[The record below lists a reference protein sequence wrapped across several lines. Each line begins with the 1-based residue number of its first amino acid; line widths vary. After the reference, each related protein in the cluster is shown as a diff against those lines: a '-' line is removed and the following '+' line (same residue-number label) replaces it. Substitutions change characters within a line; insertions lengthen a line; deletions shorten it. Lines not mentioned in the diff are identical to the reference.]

1 MCFPVKISKF
11 YKKSPFLFW
20 RTSAN
25 DCFWKAFLI
34 LGGVR
39 RAVGKDL
46 QVEFD
51 ASQSFDP
58 DGGEWEGELHYKWYC
73 RRKDEEFHERFELI
87 PPKAPDAGCFR
98 NGRYLLSEGYGGF
111 QVVNEDQS
119 IIIVSFT
126 AKNSPVLGLSIAEF
140 SLIRTG
146 SLNYVFMNLF
156 FCGMV
161 DRRRVLSLNSCRD
174 HCQISS
180 PSRISDTPRAGFEPA
195 QNLSSGFVEWSC
207 AVVVTTTPRRKGKF
221 GSEKTRILT
230 YFTQCFAS
238 NTGITPN
245 Q

>member
-11 YKKSPFLFW
+11 YKKPPFLFW

-58 DGGEWEGELHYKWYC
+58 DAGEWEGELHYKWYC

-111 QVVNEDQS
+111 QVVSEDQS

-126 AKNSPVLGLSIAEF
+126 AKNSPVLGFLWPNFLLLGQDPWILSLWF
-140 SLIRTG
+140 
-146 SLNYVFMNLF
+146 FFFFLF
-156 FCGMV
+156 FVVWLTDEGCV
-161 DRRRVLSLNSCRD
+161 VLIPARTIVRDPHHRESPIRFEQDLNLRRTWVPVLLN
-174 HCQISS
+174 
-180 PSRISDTPRAGFEPA
+180 E
-195 QNLSSGFVEWSC
+195 
-207 AVVVTTTPRRKGKF
+207 VV
-221 GSEKTRILT
+221 
-230 YFTQCFAS
+230 Q
-238 NTGITPN
+238 
-245 Q
+245 